1 MTQTPARS
9 PLSIASSLPPSPAV
23 IASAVDRQTA
33 QVRRN
38 LSRAWNKSGVSER
51 SDVLRET
58 LSSIKAIELII
69 ISVEVLGLAYE
80 LVPLRYVATVPAVSA
95 LRTPEFAI
103 RVPDLFVLVTGAFW
117 APVILWAL
125 TSLAIPLTVAYFIN
139 LSHRA
144 QVSHSYGTRRST
156 AAIAAAPTFDPLVY
170 NIAKSLVAYLVYAK
184 HFTFWDVF
192 NHFTVDKVN
201 TAIPGQWPGLVTLA
215 VIGVVASLYDA
226 VLKK

>member
-1 MTQTPARS
+1 M
-9 PLSIASSLPPSPAV
+9 

-38 LSRAWNKSGVSER
+38 LSKAWNKSGVSER

-58 LSSIKAIELII
+58 LSSIKAIALII

-80 LVPLRYVATVPAVSA
+80 LVPLRYVATVPAVGA

-103 RVPDLFVLVTGAFW
+103 KVPDLFVLLTGAFW

-156 AAIAAAPTFDPLVY
+156 AAIAAAPIFDPLVY

-192 NHFTVDKVN
+192 SHFTVDKVN
-201 TAIPGQWPGLVTLA
+201 TAIPGQWPGIITLA
-215 VIGVVASLYDA
+215 VIGVIASLYDA